1 MTNNAITI
9 LQLIFGSAWNL
20 LTSFYIPG
28 TNVTPAG
35 LAIFIPTTYIGLKFL
50 KYLFGRASGNIDF
63 NIRSDK

>member
-1 MTNNAITI
+1 MTSNAIQL
-9 LQLIFGSAWNL
+9 LQLFLGSAWRL

-35 LAIFIPTTYIGLKFL
+35 LAIFIPTTYVGLKFL
-50 KYLFGRASGNIDF
+50 KYLFGRASGNIDM